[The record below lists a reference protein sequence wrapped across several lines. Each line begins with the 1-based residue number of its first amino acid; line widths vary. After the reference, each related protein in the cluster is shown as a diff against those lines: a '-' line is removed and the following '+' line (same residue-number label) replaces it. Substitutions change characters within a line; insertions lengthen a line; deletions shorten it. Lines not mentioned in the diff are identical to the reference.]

1 MQVEA
6 HAKFRGLHLADNKG
20 NLHFV
25 PMLTRN
31 IYARKKR
38 RKQTAGKK
46 KERKEKPKKAFRTI
60 TFWRE
65 RESARHILKG
75 STPWNPILGPN
86 IRRIFLRFRAPIR
99 LFPMYHRSRTFFSLE
114 TMAQIAGVR
123 PTAPGEACKTKIL
136 LRPLVTK
143 RPPPLLRRLLRPA
156 RSFAPS
162 SPGPSSSHPF
172 LLLPTRLFFLII
184 IIINNLKP
192 SLLLFRK

>member
-38 RKQTAGKK
+38 WKQTAGKK
-46 KERKEKPKKAFRTI
+46 KERKNQKKAFRTS

-99 LFPMYHRSRTFFSLE
+99 LFPMYHRSRTFFSPE
-114 TMAQIAGVR
+114 TTAQIAGVR
-123 PTAPGEACKTKIL
+123 P
-136 LRPLVTK
+136 LRPAKLAK
-143 RPPPLLRRLLRPA
+143 RKSYFASSDERPPPLLRRLLRPA
-156 RSFAPS
+156 RSFAPLLTRS
-162 SPGPSSSHPF
+162 FFFPPVPSSSY
-172 LLLPTRLFFLII
+172 PTFF
-184 IIINNLKP
+184 
-192 SLLLFRK
+192 F

>member
-46 KERKEKPKKAFRTI
+46 KERKNQKKAFRTI

-99 LFPMYHRSRTFFSLE
+99 LFPMYHRSRIFFFSGDYGANRWR
-114 TMAQIAGVR
+114 T

-136 LRPLVTK
+136 LRPLVTNDL
-143 RPPPLLRRLLRPA
+143 RLSSDDSSALPEVLPPP
-156 RSFAPS
+156 
-162 SPGPSSSHPF
+162 HPV
-172 LLLPTRLFFLII
+172 LLLPTRSFFFL
-184 IIINNLKP
+184 P
-192 SLLLFRK
+192 DFFF